1 MSLESYFSFATVVA
15 EYAKTL
21 LALEKYDECYLTAER
36 YVSSYRELDAQLFSI
51 FQKCAERSTPKYV
64 ANWSD
69 VFSYYPARIGD
80 FINSAAGETRLNYEK
95 LYYMLKSKNIKFI
108 LMQYPKCS
116 IQFLKNIFSPHQQD
130 KITFVENF
138 NNFSKELATK
148 QWDEVFLDKYSI
160 VFGHT
165 TELGA
170 SLIANSAAKAVRSL
184 PP

>member
-1 MSLESYFSFATVVA
+1 MFLHI
-15 EYAKTL
+15 L
-21 LALEKYDECYLTAER
+21 NWMLT
-36 YVSSYRELDAQLFSI
+36 YFSI

-69 VFSYYPARIGD
+69 VFSYYPARIED

-95 LYYMLKSKNIKFI
+95 FYYMLKSKNINLI

-148 QWDEVFLDKYSI
+148 RWLRRGFYCFDDCFAIMK
-160 VFGHT
+160 
-165 TELGA
+165 
-170 SLIANSAAKAVRSL
+170 R
-184 PP
+184 P